1 MPILTAQNLM
11 KSHGASVL
19 LEGAELHLARG
30 EKVGLVGR
38 NGTGKSTLLKILA
51 GLEDADSGQ
60 VVRRR
65 EAHVAYLAQDPPMST
80 TETLMDIALAGAK
93 LCREHLDPHEAELRA
108 EQALKGLGIENPHQ
122 KVSEASGGTRRRAAL
137 AAALLQQPDLL
148 LLDEPTNHLDPGT
161 SDWLQAELRALPGA
175 LVLVTHD
182 RYFLNQV
189 VDRIVELRH
198 RKLKSYEG
206 SFQDYLQARLDEDG
220 QAERVEGNRRQRLR
234 AELAWLGTSPAARS
248 CKPKA
253 RMERARAAVNEVVDV
268 EKPLQLPMFQL
279 ERMGKVLV
287 DAKDLRVG
295 WPDKT
300 VIQHLTLLV
309 TRGERIGIVGPNGA
323 GKTTLLRT
331 LLGEIPPLAGTVTR
345 GATTQVMQIDQQ
357 RSGLE
362 QTWTVREAG
371 SPAGTEWVT
380 TPTGKMHIAGYLEQ
394 FLFKFD
400 DLRQTVAT
408 LSGGQRFRLL
418 LARKLQEPMNLLVLD
433 EPTNDL
439 DFETLELLEETLLAW
454 PGTSLIVSHDR
465 AFLDRVCTAIIDVP
479 GDGTATLHAG
489 GWSDLQARK
498 NQKVASAPV
507 AAAVRQVAKT
517 DAPPKLTFAEEKRLT
532 GMEAEIEAAEDRVVA
547 AEARLADGDITADYA
562 KLQAAIAAQTA
573 AAQARDDLWTEWQRL
588 EEKQRVWLA
597 WKNGG

>member
-1 MPILTAQNLM
+1 MPILTAQKLQ

-38 NGTGKSTLLKILA
+38 NGTGKSTLLRILA
-51 GLEDADSGQ
+51 GLEQADSGQ

-65 EAHVAYLAQDPPMST
+65 EAHVAYLAQDPPMGT
-80 TETLMDIALAGAK
+80 TETLLDIALAGVK
-93 LCREHLDPHEAELRA
+93 LCREHLEPHEAELRA
-108 EQALKGLGIENPHQ
+108 EQALKGLGIPDVHQ
-122 KVSEASGGTRRRAAL
+122 RVAEASGGTRRRAAL

-161 SDWLQAELRALPGA
+161 SDWLQAELRSLPGA

-189 VDRIVELRH
+189 VDRIVELRY
-198 RKLKSYEG
+198 RKLRSYEG

-220 QAERVEGNRRQRLR
+220 QAERVEGNRRQRLK
-234 AELAWLGTSPAARS
+234 AELEWLGHSPAARS

-253 RMERARAAVNEVVDV
+253 RLERARAAINEVVDV

-300 VIQHLTLLV
+300 VIAHLTLLV

-331 LLGEIPPLAGTVTR
+331 LLGEIPPRAGTVTR

-362 QTWTVREAG
+362 PTWTVREAG
-371 SPAGTEWVT
+371 SPTGTEWVQ

-394 FLFKFD
+394 FLFKSE
-400 DLRQTVAT
+400 DLRQQVAT

-479 GDGTATLHAG
+479 GNGTATRHAG

-498 NQKVASAPV
+498 GQKPV
-507 AAAVRQVAKT
+507 TATTPTTLRAVTKLE
-517 DAPPKLTFAEEKRLT
+517 APPKLTFAEEKRLA
-532 GMEAEIEAAEDRVVA
+532 GMEAEIEAAEARVA
-547 AEARLADGDITADYA
+547 AADARLADPVMAADYPQ
-562 KLQAAIAAQTA
+562 LQAAIAQQA
-573 AAQARDDLWTEWQRL
+573 AEVQARDALWAEWQRL
-588 EEKQRVWLA
+588 EEKQRVWLQ
-597 WKNGG
+597 WKAER

>member
-1 MPILTAQNLM
+1 M
-11 KSHGASVL
+11 
-19 LEGAELHLARG
+19 
-30 EKVGLVGR
+30 
-38 NGTGKSTLLKILA
+38 
-51 GLEDADSGQ
+51 
-60 VVRRR
+60 
-65 EAHVAYLAQDPPMST
+65 AYLAQDPPMST

-148 LLDEPTNHLDPGT
+148 LLDEPTNHLDPGR

-498 NQKVASAPV
+498 NQKVTSAPV

-573 AAQARDDLWTEWQRL
+573 AAQARDDLWAEWQRL

>member
-1 MPILTAQNLM
+1 MPILTAQNLH

-19 LEGAELHLARG
+19 LDGAELHLARG

-38 NGTGKSTLLKILA
+38 NGTGKTTLLRILT
-51 GLEDADSGQ
+51 GLESPDSGQ

-65 EAHVAYLAQDPPMST
+65 DAHIAYLQQDPPVGT
-80 TETLMDIALAGAK
+80 TETLLDIALAGVK

-108 EQALKGLGIENPHQ
+108 EQALKGLGIPDVHQ
-122 KVSEASGGTRRRAAL
+122 RVAEASGGTRRRAAL

-161 SDWLQAELRALPGA
+161 SDWLQAELRAMPGA

-198 RKLKSYEG
+198 RKLKSYDG
-206 SFQDYLQARLDEDG
+206 TFQDYLQARLDEDS

-253 RMERARAAVNEVVDV
+253 RLERARAAVAEVVDV
-268 EKPLQLPMFQL
+268 DKPLVLPMFQL
-279 ERMGKVLV
+279 ERMGKVLL
-287 DAKDLRVG
+287 DAQDLRVG

-300 VIQHLTLLV
+300 VIHHLTLLV

-331 LLGEIPPLAGTVTR
+331 LLGEIAPLAGKVTR

-362 QTWTVREAG
+362 PQWTVREAG
-371 SPAGTEWVT
+371 SPTGTEWVT
-380 TPTGKMHIAGYLEQ
+380 TPTGKLHIAGYLEQ

-400 DLRQTVAT
+400 DLRQPVST
-408 LSGGQRFRLL
+408 LSGGQKFRLL

-439 DFETLELLEETLLAW
+439 DFETLELLEETLLTW

-479 GDGTATLHAG
+479 GDGTATRHAG
-489 GWSDLQARK
+489 GWSDLQTRK
-498 NQKVASAPV
+498 SQKVGSAQAV
-507 AAAVRQVAKT
+507 APARAVVKA
-517 DAPPKLTFAEEKRLT
+517 DAPPKLTFAEEKRLA
-532 GMEAEIEAAEDRVVA
+532 GMEAEIDAV
-547 AEARLADGDITADYA
+547 EARLAVAEAGLGDPAVAADFSQ
-562 KLQAAIAAQTA
+562 LQAAIARQTA
-573 AAQARDDLWTEWQRL
+573 AAQARDDLWAEWQRL
-588 EEKQRVWLA
+588 EEKQRAWLA
-597 WKNGG
+597 WKAER

>member
-1 MPILTAQNLM
+1 MPILTAQNLQ
-11 KSHGASVL
+11 KAHGASVL
-19 LEGAELHLARG
+19 LDGAELHLARG

-38 NGTGKSTLLKILA
+38 NGTGKTTLLRILT
-51 GLEDADSGQ
+51 GLESPDSGN

-65 EAHVAYLAQDPPMST
+65 DAHVAYLQQDPPVGT
-80 TETLMDIALAGAK
+80 TETLMDIALAGVK

-108 EQALKGLGIENPHQ
+108 EQALKGLGIPDIHQ
-122 KVSEASGGTRRRAAL
+122 RVAEASGGTRRRAAL

-161 SDWLQAELRALPGA
+161 SDWLQAELRAMPGA

-206 SFQDYLQARLDEDG
+206 TFQDYLQSRLDEDN
-220 QAERVEGNRRQRLR
+220 QAERVESNRRQRLR

-253 RMERARAAVNEVVDV
+253 RLDKARATVAEVVEVD
-268 EKPLQLPMFQL
+268 KPLVLPMFQL
-279 ERMGKVLV
+279 ERMGKVLL
-287 DAKDLRVG
+287 DAQDLRVG

-331 LLGEIPPLAGTVTR
+331 LLGEIPPLAGHVTR

-362 QTWTVREAG
+362 PQWTVREAG
-371 SPAGTEWVT
+371 SPSGTEWVV

-394 FLFKFD
+394 FLFKTD
-400 DLRQTVAT
+400 DLRQPVTT

-479 GDGTATLHAG
+479 GNGTATRHAG

-498 NQKVASAPV
+498 TQKVVSAPV
-507 AAAVRQVAKT
+507 QAVARVVPKT
-517 DAPPKLTFAEEKRLT
+517 DAPPKLTFAEEKRLGT
-532 GMEAEIEAAEDRVVA
+532 IEAEIEAAEETVLA
-547 AEARLADGDITADYA
+547 AEAKLSEPAITADFA
-562 KLQAAIAAQTA
+562 ALQRAIAAQTA
-573 AAQARDDLWTEWQRL
+573 ATEARDGLWSEWQRL
-588 EEKQRVWLA
+588 EDKQRVWRA
-597 WKNGG
+597 WKTGA

>member
-1 MPILTAQNLM
+1 MPILTAQNLQ
-11 KSHGASVL
+11 KSHGASLL
-19 LEGAELHLARG
+19 LENAELHLARG

-51 GLEDADSGQ
+51 GLENADSGQ

-65 EAHVAYLAQDPPMST
+65 DAHVAYLAQDPPIGT
-80 TETLMDIALAGAK
+80 TETLLDIALGGVK
-93 LCREHLDPHEAELRA
+93 LCREHLEPHEAELRA
-108 EQALKGLGIENPHQ
+108 EQALKGLGIADVHM
-122 KVSEASGGTRRRAAL
+122 KVAEASGGTRRRAAL

-161 SDWLQAELRALPGA
+161 SDWLQAQLRAMPGA

-189 VDRIVELRH
+189 VDRIVELRF
-198 RKLKSYEG
+198 RKLRSYEG
-206 SFQDYLQARLDEDG
+206 SFQDYLQARLDEDSL
-220 QAERVEGNRRQRLR
+220 AERVEGNRRQRLR

-253 RMERARAAVNEVVDV
+253 RLERARAVITEVVDV
-268 EKPLQLPMFQL
+268 EKPLQLPMFQT
-279 ERMGKVLV
+279 ERMGKVLL
-287 DAKDLRVG
+287 DAQDLRVG
-295 WPDKT
+295 WPGKT
-300 VIQHLTLLV
+300 LIAHLTLLV

-331 LLGEIPPLAGTVTR
+331 LLSEIPPLAGAVSR
-345 GATTQVMQIDQQ
+345 GATTLVMQIDQQ
-357 RSGLE
+357 RSGLDPA
-362 QTWTVREAG
+362 WTVRQAG
-371 SPAGTEWVT
+371 SPSGTEWVV

-394 FLFKFD
+394 FLFKSE
-400 DLRQTVAT
+400 DLRQPVAT
-408 LSGGQRFRLL
+408 LSGGQKFRLL

-479 GDGTATLHAG
+479 GDGTATRHAG

-498 NQKVASAPV
+498 SQKAVSAPL
-507 AAAVRQVAKT
+507 AAPTRAVVKF
-517 DAPPKLTFAEEKRLT
+517 DAPPKLTFAEEKRLE
-532 GMEAEIEAAEDRVVA
+532 GIEAEIEIAEMRVA
-547 AEARLADGDITADYA
+547 HAEAQLADPLVARDYA
-562 KLQAAIAAQTA
+562 GLQDAIAEQTNA
-573 AAQARDDLWTEWQRL
+573 ATARDALWAEWQRL
-588 EEKQRVWLA
+588 EEKQRVWRE
-597 WKNGG
+597 WKAER